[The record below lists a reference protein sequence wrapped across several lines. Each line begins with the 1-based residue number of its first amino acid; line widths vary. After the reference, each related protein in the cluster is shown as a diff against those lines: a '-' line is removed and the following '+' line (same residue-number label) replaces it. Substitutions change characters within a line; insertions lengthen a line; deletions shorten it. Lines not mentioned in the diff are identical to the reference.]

1 MAQVKL
7 KHHLSAGG
15 GSRGVVLCDGWT
27 DGQLYAWME
36 IKRLKGIYVEIHALT
51 DECTEIDGWMH
62 GRHEGIR
69 SNLVHGVVLDHAE
82 ADRHAR
88 RVINV
93 VLPRLVLERVLES
106 LSVHLR
112 HLNDSVLRIHSR
124 SLQDSEDLL

>member
-1 MAQVKL
+1 
-7 KHHLSAGG
+7 
-15 GSRGVVLCDGWT
+15 
-27 DGQLYAWME
+27 
-36 IKRLKGIYVEIHALT
+36 
-51 DECTEIDGWMH
+51 MH

-93 VLPRLVLERVLES
+93 VLPRLVLESVLES

-112 HLNDSVLRIHSR
+112 HLNDSARKIQPR
-124 SLQDSEDLL
+124 NLQDSEDLL